1 MTINTTLQRESGM
14 ESEQLY
20 ELWENLISYIPVKDR
35 LEAGEVFIKML
46 DDLGMSP
53 DDIEVLIDGDN
64 TLQAALDLY
73 FEDENENDNEDWN

>member
-1 MTINTTLQRESGM
+1 M

-20 ELWENLISYIPVKDR
+20 ELWENLISYIPAKDR

-64 TLQAALDLY
+64 TLQAALDVY
-73 FEDENENDNEDWN
+73 FEDDNYDEDWE

>member
-1 MTINTTLQRESGM
+1 M

-20 ELWENLISYIPVKDR
+20 ELWENLISYVPAKDR

-46 DDLGMSP
+46 DDSGMSP
-53 DDIEVLIDGDN
+53 DDIEILIQGDN

-73 FEDENENDNEDWN
+73 FDEEDDTNDDEEDWE

>member
-1 MTINTTLQRESGM
+1 M

-20 ELWENLISYIPVKDR
+20 ELWENLITYIPAKDR

-46 DDLGMSP
+46 DDSGMSP
-53 DDIEVLIDGDN
+53 DDIEILIQGDN

-73 FEDENENDNEDWN
+73 FDEEDDTNDDEEDWE

>member
-1 MTINTTLQRESGM
+1 M

-20 ELWENLISYIPVKDR
+20 ELWETLISYIPAKDR

-64 TLQAALDLY
+64 TLQAALDVY
-73 FEDENENDNEDWN
+73 FEEENDNEDEDWD

>member
-1 MTINTTLQRESGM
+1 M
-14 ESEQLY
+14 ESELLY
-20 ELWENLISYIPVKDR
+20 ELWETLISYIPVKDR

-64 TLQAALDLY
+64 TLQAALDVY
-73 FEDENENDNEDWN
+73 FEEENDNDDDDWD

>member
-1 MTINTTLQRESGM
+1 M
-14 ESEQLY
+14 ESELLY
-20 ELWENLISYIPVKDR
+20 ELWETLISYIPVKDR

-64 TLQAALDLY
+64 TLQAALDVY
-73 FEDENENDNEDWN
+73 FEEENDNDDDWD

>member
-1 MTINTTLQRESGM
+1 M
-14 ESEQLY
+14 ESDLLY
-20 ELWENLISYIPVKDR
+20 ELWETLISYIPVKDR

-64 TLQAALDLY
+64 TLQAALDVY
-73 FEDENENDNEDWN
+73 FEEENDNDDEDWD

>member
-1 MTINTTLQRESGM
+1 M

-20 ELWENLISYIPVKDR
+20 ELWENLISYVPTKDR

-46 DDLGMSP
+46 DDSGTSP
-53 DDIEVLIDGDN
+53 DDIEILIQGDN

-73 FEDENENDNEDWN
+73 FADEDDNDDEEEEDWE

>member
-1 MTINTTLQRESGM
+1 M

-20 ELWENLISYIPVKDR
+20 ELWENLISFVPTKDR

-46 DDLGMSP
+46 DDSGMSP
-53 DDIEVLIDGDN
+53 DDIEILIQGDN

-73 FEDENENDNEDWN
+73 FDEEDDTNDDEEDWE

>member
-1 MTINTTLQRESGM
+1 M

-20 ELWENLISYIPVKDR
+20 ELWENLISYIPGKDK

-53 DDIEVLIDGDN
+53 DEIEVLIDGDN
-64 TLQAALDLY
+64 ILQASLDLY
-73 FEDENENDNEDWN
+73 FEEEDDNNDDDEDWD

>member
-1 MTINTTLQRESGM
+1 MTINITLQRGSGM

-53 DDIEVLIDGDN
+53 DEIEVLIDGDN

>member
-1 MTINTTLQRESGM
+1 M
-14 ESEQLY
+14 ESDLLY
-20 ELWENLISYIPVKDR
+20 ELWETLISYIPVKDR

-64 TLQAALDLY
+64 TLQAALDVY
-73 FEDENENDNEDWN
+73 FEEENDNEDEDWD